1 MDVSFFK
8 AGKKISAVTQTKQ
21 TSKVLLVKTGLLM
34 SDLESN
40 RLFAAMDHGIWL
52 PADTPLRL
60 RVSRDC
66 SGWLVRPSQRLSAA
80 LPATAYSF
88 KYSPLLR
95 ELADR
100 MSGWGA
106 SKEAESQN
114 HLICE
119 LFIEELRATPHA
131 QCLLPWPGV
140 SLLVVTKALERS
152 NGSVSLA
159 ELCSVAEMSKRTLTR
174 RFRAE
179 TGLSIGE
186 WRQRFRIWKA
196 MKLLSQG
203 RSVIATAIELGF
215 ESPSAFAK
223 SFRSSVGRSPTEYV
237 RTPKSGDA

>member
-1 MDVSFFK
+1 MDASFFK
-8 AGKKISAVTQTKQ
+8 AGKEWRAATETNR
-21 TSKVLLVKTGLLM
+21 TSKVLFVKTGLLT

-40 RLFAAMDHGIWL
+40 RLFAAMDHGMWL
-52 PADTPLRL
+52 PAHIPQSL

-66 SGWLVRPSQRLSAA
+66 SGWLVQPSQSLSAA

-100 MSGWGA
+100 MSAWGA
-106 SKEAESQN
+106 SQEAESRN

-119 LFIEELRATPHA
+119 LFIEELRATPQA
-131 QCLLPWPGV
+131 QCLLPWPGT

-152 NGSVSLA
+152 NGSASLA

-179 TGLSIGE
+179 TGLSIGQ
-186 WRQRFRIWKA
+186 W
-196 MKLLSQG
+196 
-203 RSVIATAIELGF
+203 
-215 ESPSAFAK
+215 
-223 SFRSSVGRSPTEYV
+223 
-237 RTPKSGDA
+237 